1 MRNLFGQN
9 KILIIFLLSI
19 MMALKIMIV
28 MMVMMI
34 MMMMMMM
41 KGDYSL
47 QNQLGPLAKKAQP
60 HFTKG

>member
-9 KILIIFLLSI
+9 KILMIFLLSI

-28 MMVMMI
+28 MMV
-34 MMMMMMM
+34 MMMMMM

>member
-9 KILIIFLLSI
+9 KILMIFLLSI

-28 MMVMMI
+28 MMV

>member
-1 MRNLFGQN
+1 M
-9 KILIIFLLSI
+9 IFLFSI

-28 MMVMMI
+28 MMVMMMI
-34 MMMMMMM
+34 MMM

>member
-9 KILIIFLLSI
+9 KILMIFLLSI

-28 MMVMMI
+28 MMVMMMI
-34 MMMMMMM
+34 MMM

>member
-1 MRNLFGQN
+1 M
-9 KILIIFLLSI
+9 IFLLSI

-28 MMVMMI
+28 MMV
-34 MMMMMMM
+34 MMMMMM

>member
-9 KILIIFLLSI
+9 KILMIFLFSI

-28 MMVMMI
+28 MMVMMMI
-34 MMMMMMM
+34 MMM

>member
-1 MRNLFGQN
+1 M
-9 KILIIFLLSI
+9 IFLLSI

-28 MMVMMI
+28 MMVM

>member
-9 KILIIFLLSI
+9 KILMIFLLSI
-19 MMALKIMIV
+19 MMALQIMIV
-28 MMVMMI
+28 MMVMM

>member
-9 KILIIFLLSI
+9 KILMIFLLSI

-28 MMVMMI
+28 MMMM

>member
-9 KILIIFLLSI
+9 KILMIFLLSI

-41 KGDYSL
+41 KGDYNL

>member
-1 MRNLFGQN
+1 M
-9 KILIIFLLSI
+9 IFLLSI

-28 MMVMMI
+28 MMVMM
-34 MMMMMMM
+34 MMMIMMM

-47 QNQLGPLAKKAQP
+47 QNQLGPPAKKAQP